1 MTPDRR
7 PNPQAPE
14 AQPDEPLPGSETP
27 LPSEPDTGPA
37 TPAGSGLAVE
47 PPAVAPG
54 GEVTV
59 TGHGCDPGAPVR
71 LSIGDGPVGDT
82 TAGADGG
89 FDVRLSTGDTDI
101 GHHRVTADCG
111 RTLAGPLDIVLVSRV
126 GGATSTA
133 TVLLFF
139 LLIGGWYYG
148 HRLVSHLPA
157 RRPR

>member
-1 MTPDRR
+1 M
-7 PNPQAPE
+7 
-14 AQPDEPLPGSETP
+14 
-27 LPSEPDTGPA
+27 
-37 TPAGSGLAVE
+37 
-47 PPAVAPG
+47 
-54 GEVTV
+54 
-59 TGHGCDPGAPVR
+59 TGHGCDPGAPVW
-71 LSIGDGPVGDT
+71 LSIGGGPVGDT

-89 FDVRLSTGDTDI
+89 FDVRLSTGDTDV

-111 RTLAGPLDIVLVSRV
+111 RTLAGPLDVVLVSRV